1 MAPTLRCCCCDLFA
15 GFLDFRLLDGVE
27 LNGCSG
33 VVEAWL
39 PESEATADDGG
50 RWRVRVRSR
59 VWMTSCDMR
68 QVLPAAGPAVSSTHI
83 GVDTAPSRRLA

>member
-1 MAPTLRCCCCDLFA
+1 MLLAVCVRSYVKTGDRVVVCD
-15 GFLDFRLLDGVE
+15 LLDGVE

-39 PESEATADDGG
+39 PDSEATADDGG

-59 VWMTSCDMR
+59 TR
-68 QVLPAAGPAVSSTHI
+68 A
-83 GVDTAPSRRLA
+83 APSRATACARATRCTSSSSL